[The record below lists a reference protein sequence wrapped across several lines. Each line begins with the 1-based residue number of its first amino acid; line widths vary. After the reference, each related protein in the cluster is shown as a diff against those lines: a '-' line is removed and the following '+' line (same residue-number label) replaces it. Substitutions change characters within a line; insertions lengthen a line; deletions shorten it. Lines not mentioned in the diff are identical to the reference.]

1 MDTTQEV
8 YEKIVSLHENFTI
21 EHAKTTKI
29 AHKNARK
36 SLSEL
41 KKLISEYN
49 KLSIAEDKIK
59 K

>member
-1 MDTTQEV
+1 MNTTQEV
-8 YEKIVSLHENFTI
+8 YEKIVSLYENFTI
-21 EHAKTTKI
+21 EHVKTTKV

-49 KLSIAEDKIK
+49 KLSVAEDKTK
-59 K
+59 